1 MDITC
6 GLVTRLLVLLKGEIC
21 MFKKAIKNPLF
32 LGNSITSVVSCATNT
47 LIINFILSKGMNVY
61 QIQVFA
67 VMVLSMIMSIVI
79 SKHMHLTKVAYNNYK
94 TFMLVEGVAQL
105 LVGFAS
111 LITGSSIIYIIVS
124 ILMVPFNKI
133 EDFGNIEIMNNIPA
147 PERKEFDQISA
158 LYSAYISVAGYA
170 MGFVL
175 NLFMTGASAFCLYC
189 IAGALNNVFYW
200 KAYKMYPATDTTD
213 SKAA

>member
-1 MDITC
+1 
-6 GLVTRLLVLLKGEIC
+6 

-32 LGNSITSVVSCATNT
+32 LGNSITSIVSAATNT
-47 LIINFILSKGMNVY
+47 LIVNFILSKGMNVY

-79 SKHMHLTKVAYNNYK
+79 GKHMHLTKIAYNNYK
-94 TFMLVEGVAQL
+94 MFMIAEGIAQL
-105 LVGFAS
+105 IVGVAS
-111 LITGSSIIYIIVS
+111 LITGSSTIYIVVS

-133 EDFGNIEIMNNIPA
+133 ESFGNIEITNNIPA
-147 PERKEFDQISA
+147 AERKEFDQVSA

-170 MGFVL
+170 MGFAL

-189 IAGALNNVFYW
+189 VAGALNNVFYYR
-200 KAYKMYPATDTTD
+200 AYKMYKPATDTKTD